1 MAKKNLADALTRQ
14 GRRVRWRV
22 GLFFGG
28 LMALQA
34 GAFALIIGLIW
45 GEKLAFWL
53 PELLIGSVFLLFG
66 GVLTLAIVYRQER
79 TAIDL
84 LGRAAKQETD
94 ELTTARNEANALK
107 ALSAAI
113 GSARDVDGL
122 FDITLD
128 IYQLALNDFG
138 VPTEDQVNVIYLLG
152 DDHLTAAAARG
163 PVGPEDGARLDRQQ
177 GITGRALAQAELLI
191 GEQPGQDPALSAL
204 AWLQGSQQVICAP
217 LCTAH
222 GLSGLVLLAMKQMP
236 ALSADDIGLLEAIT
250 DQVAMALHS
259 FQLQQNLREIGI
271 AYLAAEEDERELV
284 RQALHQGPSRA
295 IAAVALRLGLIRTMM
310 IKDPD
315 QAALELGK
323 LELQTRQAS
332 EELRDLVIHLRPMD
346 LAITDFD
353 RAVDATLRRIEDE
366 LGLALRVGRRA
377 ADGRLS
383 PQAMAMILYVLE
395 GSLAWARKHFQAT
408 AAEVSYWAKG
418 DRFYLSVD
426 DDGYSQV
433 QHGGQ
438 PASRGDDLAT
448 GLMRA
453 RIARVGGRL
462 EVTSK
467 PGRGMSTVV
476 TAPLGQQGW
485 PPEA

>member
-1 MAKKNLADALTRQ
+1 
-14 GRRVRWRV
+14 
-22 GLFFGG
+22 
-28 LMALQA
+28 
-34 GAFALIIGLIW
+34 
-45 GEKLAFWL
+45 
-53 PELLIGSVFLLFG
+53 
-66 GVLTLAIVYRQER
+66 
-79 TAIDL
+79 
-84 LGRAAKQETD
+84 
-94 ELTTARNEANALK
+94 
-107 ALSAAI
+107 
-113 GSARDVDGL
+113 
-122 FDITLD
+122 
-128 IYQLALNDFG
+128 
-138 VPTEDQVNVIYLLG
+138 
-152 DDHLTAAAARG
+152 
-163 PVGPEDGARLDRQQ
+163 
-177 GITGRALAQAELLI
+177 
-191 GEQPGQDPALSAL
+191 
-204 AWLQGSQQVICAP
+204 
-217 LCTAH
+217 
-222 GLSGLVLLAMKQMP
+222 MKQMP

-418 DRFYLSVD
+418 DRFYLSID